1 MEGGSCLESQLLNI
15 QNSAIEFVTVLSFT
29 YRNKSRRVF
38 VMRRKKKL
46 VLVSSF
52 ICVICRM
59 EKSARG
65 VDYWPFIRVQ
75 VYAVSIESLTLKES
89 RIHP

>member
-1 MEGGSCLESQLLNI
+1 
-15 QNSAIEFVTVLSFT
+15 
-29 YRNKSRRVF
+29 
-38 VMRRKKKL
+38 MRRKKKL